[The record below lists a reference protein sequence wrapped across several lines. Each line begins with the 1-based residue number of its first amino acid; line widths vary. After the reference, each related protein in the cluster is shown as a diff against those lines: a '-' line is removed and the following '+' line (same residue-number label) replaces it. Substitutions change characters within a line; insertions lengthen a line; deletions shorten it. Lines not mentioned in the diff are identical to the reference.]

1 LPHCDCCVV
10 VSIAKHS
17 VKRIFIANRGEIA
30 VRIIRACR
38 EMGITAIV
46 GYSDADRTSLAVR
59 LSDEAYRI
67 GPAPS
72 NDSYLNVPRLIEIAR
87 ENRCDA
93 IHPGY
98 GFLAERAA
106 FAEACEKAG
115 IVFIGPRSDV
125 IALMGDKTRARQ
137 AVLKA
142 GMSVVPGTMEPLE
155 NVQQAAKTAE
165 SFGYPILIKAAAG
178 GGGKGLRLVR
188 SSAELEEAFRLAQSE
203 AQSAF
208 GDSSVYLEKKIE
220 NPHHVEVQVLADHHG
235 NVIHLGERECSIQRR
250 HQKVIEE
257 SPSPFISPSTRQ
269 KMCEIAVRA
278 SREIG
283 YTNAGT
289 MEFLVDGNQNFY
301 FLEMNTRL
309 QVEHPVTELVTG
321 IDIVKA
327 QIQIAAGEPLRLR
340 QEDVHFTGAAIE
352 CRIYAEDPES
362 NFMPSPGKITGLR
375 VPGGP
380 GIREDSGIYEGYE
393 IPIYY
398 DPLLSK
404 LSAWGHTRKEAI
416 ARMLRALE
424 EYQVQGIK
432 TTISFYHR
440 VMQNSEFVKG
450 LFTTSFIDEQFS
462 RMDTIRKHPL
472 DQIAIIAAAVSE
484 FERLN
489 AGASEDKSAGAPEN
503 PWRSAARKDG
513 LRS

>member
-1 LPHCDCCVV
+1 
-10 VSIAKHS
+10 
-17 VKRIFIANRGEIA
+17 
-30 VRIIRACR
+30 
-38 EMGITAIV
+38 
-46 GYSDADRTSLAVR
+46 
-59 LSDEAYRI
+59 
-67 GPAPS
+67 
-72 NDSYLNVPRLIEIAR
+72 
-87 ENRCDA
+87 
-93 IHPGY
+93 
-98 GFLAERAA
+98 
-106 FAEACEKAG
+106 
-115 IVFIGPRSDV
+115 
-125 IALMGDKTRARQ
+125 
-137 AVLKA
+137 
-142 GMSVVPGTMEPLE
+142 
-155 NVQQAAKTAE
+155 
-165 SFGYPILIKAAAG
+165 
-178 GGGKGLRLVR
+178 
-188 SSAELEEAFRLAQSE
+188 
-203 AQSAF
+203 
-208 GDSSVYLEKKIE
+208 
-220 NPHHVEVQVLADHHG
+220 VEVQVLADHHG